1 MADLSDVEMFRKGM
15 RKVVIRARGTSP
27 AEGSPFQA
35 AGVATPRQQYE
46 MLSTEVAK
54 LEDLSTTSRAK
65 VRGDAKLHCAGG
77 EESAHIRKP
86 RKRSKSGDAAVA
98 RKSREGR
105 KVTRGEKG
113 SSRRKPRRKSRKH
126 AAEEVSSQV
135 SSCPAGAPA
144 PPVLHFKNASSE
156 EALQAEGERSPPSSA
171 SLGTNARSVMGLP
184 NTSAVGREQFRATQD
199 QDDEILAY
207 WTAEPTATVPQN
219 PGTEYTSQGIKT
231 PAIGDRPEKSP
242 GGSRSKAPK
251 EGFQS
256 PVLNCKLK
264 EMTSAIRDMLI
275 SHQAAELGSEPRPA
289 RTSEL
294 KCDASAQT
302 PPRGKQLAGHQP
314 HPASSEEFPE
324 VEDVCGVDGSTGAEA
339 APVDTFGTPFVFQNP
354 MAAGGTFSHATAT
367 PSRSGG
373 SLESSDADLDAGPD
387 VKYTKNPMADMFSPA
402 SESPDGGGAEGEETG
417 GPASPLRSQ
426 STSRKLSSRSPVHL
440 EPRVQRL
447 ELPPMT
453 GSIHD
458 FIAQMEATLTVGTPS
473 AAHPRAMTTSTAARL
488 PNRSP
493 DSQEPLEK
501 TPAES
506 SSPSRSSMSAFE
518 GGIGGVSLASQATTK
533 SHSTD
538 QNVEEMGAYFE
549 LSDVS
554 QALLS
559 SAHRSGPDSTVR
571 VETPDVTP
579 QKFSDWNAVLSR
591 FGTGN
596 AIQANHS
603 HREPEEV
610 PQGSGGLP
618 LDQFLSMAEES
629 SPKNTGEAKLQSGDS
644 VPMEVYLE
652 TLSTQVESLI
662 LEVKSELKSKRESP
676 AKTLSPGESGATSS
690 RKFCATPAVRKGEES
705 LSDIVD
711 SELPSDGL
719 TQSVHEYSAVVNSYV
734 TAVGER
740 QTCTLVRSPLVSN
753 VTRARTRQALE
764 ILFNRITGA
773 EGSNALLPLLE
784 ETADLVKSCQEE
796 INVAMG
802 RLEALCRL
810 SHIDNTDETE
820 VQSQVDHLRT
830 KQSSLRQMYEIILL
844 KLNEG
849 EDVGTGFGSPS
860 ETRAGSEEGFGRL
873 CDSDSV
879 ASAELDA
886 AACAVEILQQ
896 RETVNELLLR
906 FT

>member
-1 MADLSDVEMFRKGM
+1 M
-15 RKVVIRARGTSP
+15 
-27 AEGSPFQA
+27 
-35 AGVATPRQQYE
+35 
-46 MLSTEVAK
+46 
-54 LEDLSTTSRAK
+54 
-65 VRGDAKLHCAGG
+65 
-77 EESAHIRKP
+77 
-86 RKRSKSGDAAVA
+86 
-98 RKSREGR
+98 
-105 KVTRGEKG
+105 
-113 SSRRKPRRKSRKH
+113 
-126 AAEEVSSQV
+126 
-135 SSCPAGAPA
+135 
-144 PPVLHFKNASSE
+144 
-156 EALQAEGERSPPSSA
+156 
-171 SLGTNARSVMGLP
+171 
-184 NTSAVGREQFRATQD
+184 
-199 QDDEILAY
+199 
-207 WTAEPTATVPQN
+207 
-219 PGTEYTSQGIKT
+219 
-231 PAIGDRPEKSP
+231 
-242 GGSRSKAPK
+242 
-251 EGFQS
+251 
-256 PVLNCKLK
+256 
-264 EMTSAIRDMLI
+264 
-275 SHQAAELGSEPRPA
+275 
-289 RTSEL
+289 
-294 KCDASAQT
+294 
-302 PPRGKQLAGHQP
+302 
-314 HPASSEEFPE
+314 
-324 VEDVCGVDGSTGAEA
+324 
-339 APVDTFGTPFVFQNP
+339 
-354 MAAGGTFSHATAT
+354 
-367 PSRSGG
+367 
-373 SLESSDADLDAGPD
+373 
-387 VKYTKNPMADMFSPA
+387 
-402 SESPDGGGAEGEETG
+402 
-417 GPASPLRSQ
+417 
-426 STSRKLSSRSPVHL
+426 
-440 EPRVQRL
+440 
-447 ELPPMT
+447 
-453 GSIHD
+453 
-458 FIAQMEATLTVGTPS
+458 
-473 AAHPRAMTTSTAARL
+473 
-488 PNRSP
+488 
-493 DSQEPLEK
+493 
-501 TPAES
+501 
-506 SSPSRSSMSAFE
+506 
-518 GGIGGVSLASQATTK
+518 ASQATTK

>member
-1 MADLSDVEMFRKGM
+1 
-15 RKVVIRARGTSP
+15 
-27 AEGSPFQA
+27 
-35 AGVATPRQQYE
+35 
-46 MLSTEVAK
+46 
-54 LEDLSTTSRAK
+54 
-65 VRGDAKLHCAGG
+65 
-77 EESAHIRKP
+77 
-86 RKRSKSGDAAVA
+86 
-98 RKSREGR
+98 
-105 KVTRGEKG
+105 
-113 SSRRKPRRKSRKH
+113 
-126 AAEEVSSQV
+126 
-135 SSCPAGAPA
+135 
-144 PPVLHFKNASSE
+144 
-156 EALQAEGERSPPSSA
+156 
-171 SLGTNARSVMGLP
+171 
-184 NTSAVGREQFRATQD
+184 
-199 QDDEILAY
+199 
-207 WTAEPTATVPQN
+207 
-219 PGTEYTSQGIKT
+219 
-231 PAIGDRPEKSP
+231 
-242 GGSRSKAPK
+242 
-251 EGFQS
+251 
-256 PVLNCKLK
+256 
-264 EMTSAIRDMLI
+264 
-275 SHQAAELGSEPRPA
+275 
-289 RTSEL
+289 
-294 KCDASAQT
+294 
-302 PPRGKQLAGHQP
+302 
-314 HPASSEEFPE
+314 
-324 VEDVCGVDGSTGAEA
+324 
-339 APVDTFGTPFVFQNP
+339 
-354 MAAGGTFSHATAT
+354 
-367 PSRSGG
+367 
-373 SLESSDADLDAGPD
+373 
-387 VKYTKNPMADMFSPA
+387 
-402 SESPDGGGAEGEETG
+402 
-417 GPASPLRSQ
+417 
-426 STSRKLSSRSPVHL
+426 
-440 EPRVQRL
+440 
-447 ELPPMT
+447 MT

-458 FIAQMEATLTVGTPS
+458 FIAQMEATLTAGTPS
-473 AAHPRAMTTSTAARL
+473 AAHPRAMTTSTAAGL

-579 QKFSDWNAVLSR
+579 QKFADWNAVLSR

-610 PQGSGGLP
+610 PRGSGGLP

-629 SPKNTGEAKLQSGDS
+629 PPKNTGEAKLPSGDS

-676 AKTLSPGESGATSS
+676 AKTLSPT
-690 RKFCATPAVRKGEES
+690 VRKGEES

-740 QTCTLVRSPLVSN
+740 QTCTLVRAPLVSN